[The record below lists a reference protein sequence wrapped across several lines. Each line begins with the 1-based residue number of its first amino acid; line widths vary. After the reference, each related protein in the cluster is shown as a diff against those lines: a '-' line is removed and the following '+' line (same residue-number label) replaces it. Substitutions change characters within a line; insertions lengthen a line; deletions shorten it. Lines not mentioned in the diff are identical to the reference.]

1 MPLSRETS
9 PRNQARAMAVLAEEM
24 IDHKILQRGTDKRA
38 VMFTEDF
45 LDHVMHY
52 WAIHVESM
60 PDRYETL
67 DDRLQMAKVIIQI
80 MEKEYLIHDRTQKAE
95 FTAYVCTMIA
105 EFMLRRCGSND

>member
-9 PRNQARAMAVLAEEM
+9 ARNQARAIGVLAEEM
-24 IDHKILQRGTDKRA
+24 IDHKILERGTTKGA

-52 WAIHVESM
+52 WAMHVESM
-60 PDRYETL
+60 PKQYETL
-67 DDRLQMAKVIIQI
+67 EDRFQMAKVVIQI
-80 MEKEYLIHDRTQKAE
+80 MEKEYLIHDRTQRAE

-105 EFMLRRCGSND
+105 DFMKRRCGSND

>member
-9 PRNQARAMAVLAEEM
+9 IRNQARAMAVLAEEM
-24 IDHKILQRGTDKRA
+24 IDHKILQRGTSKGS

-45 LDHVMHY
+45 LDHVMYY
-52 WAIHVESM
+52 WGIHVESM
-60 PDRYETL
+60 PKRYETL
-67 DDRLQMAKVIIQI
+67 DDRFQMAKVVIKI

-105 EFMLRRCGSND
+105 DFMQRRHGSND